1 MTLGEYIKQYRE
13 AHGLSQRRFATMCGL
28 SNGYI
33 SMLEKNVNP
42 KTGKPVTPQ
51 LERIAMIASAM
62 GTTVQD
68 LFLTVDDMPIS
79 LIIASEKK
87 TATDNGSGLSEKLVD
102 AISKLSESGQ
112 QQAMSFVLYLLE
124 NEGKE

>member
-1 MTLGEYIKQYRE
+1 MTLGEFIKQYRE
-13 AHGLSQRRFATMCGL
+13 VHGLSQRKFADMCGV

-42 KTGKPVTPQ
+42 RTGKPVTPQ
-51 LERIAMIASAM
+51 LDSMGKIASAM
-62 GTTVQD
+62 GITIQD
-68 LFLTVDDMPIS
+68 LFLSVDDMQIS
-79 LIIASEKK
+79 LIVESEKK
-87 TATDNGSGLSEKLVD
+87 ATAEGGSGLSEKLVD

-124 NEGKE
+124 NEEKE

>member
-13 AHGLSQRRFATMCGL
+13 AHGLSQRKFAELCGV

-51 LERIAMIASAM
+51 LERIALIAEAM
-62 GTTVQD
+62 GITVQD
-68 LFLTVDDMPIS
+68 LFISVDDMPIS
-79 LIIASEKK
+79 LIIDSEKK
-87 TATDNGSGLSEKLVD
+87 ATTENGSGLSEKLVN

>member
-13 AHGLSQRRFATMCGL
+13 SHGLSQRRFATMCGL

-62 GTTVQD
+62 GITVQD

-79 LIIASEKK
+79 LIIASENKA
-87 TATDNGSGLSEKLVD
+87 TTDNGSGLSEKLVD